1 MTFHENY
8 SGLLSQLPPSLI
20 KAGWIRLTTR
30 KKNPLS
36 ESEASSI
43 SPIIEAFLKHEV
55 DRYQRNKKPRYNP
68 TIEVETEPHCRPF
81 GSLLCNTAIP
91 VSKPEKLGFEEE
103 TKSQSS
109 ASSVL
114 YTNIASLYS
123 EEEVNARIKEATDNL
138 RQEFI
143 KSTEKT
149 LKTIKQQKDIECNQ
163 IRIDMRNKFKFTL
176 QKFIRDGTIYSL
188 IHDLEKKDGR
198 LYPDISRFKGL

>member
-8 SGLLSQLPPSLI
+8 SSLLSQLPPSLI

-68 TIEVETEPHCRPF
+68 TIEVETEPYCRPF
-81 GSLLCNTAIP
+81 GSLLCNTA
-91 VSKPEKLGFEEE
+91 
-103 TKSQSS
+103 SS
-109 ASSVL
+109 ALCANIAPL
-114 YTNIASLYS
+114 YT

-138 RQEFI
+138 RQELI
-143 KSTEKT
+143 KSTEET

-163 IRIDMRNKFKFTL
+163 IRIDMANQSTKLFELSLK
-176 QKFIRDGTIYSL
+176 KYIRDGTIYNF
-188 IHDLEKKDGR
+188 IHALEKKDGR
-198 LYPDISRFKGL
+198 LYPDISRFN

>member
-8 SGLLSQLPPSLI
+8 SSLLAQLPPSLI

-68 TIEVETEPHCRPF
+68 TIEVETEPYC
-81 GSLLCNTAIP
+81 TA
-91 VSKPEKLGFEEE
+91 
-103 TKSQSS
+103 SS
-109 ASSVL
+109 ALCANIAPL
-114 YTNIASLYS
+114 YT
-123 EEEVNARIKEATDNL
+123 EEEVNARIKDATDNL

-143 KSTEKT
+143 KSTEET

-163 IRIDMRNKFKFTL
+163 IKIDMANWSTKLFELSLK
-176 QKFIRDGTIYSL
+176 KYIRDGTIYNF
-188 IHDLEKKDGR
+188 IHALEEKDGKSYSKPEGSLLR
-198 LYPDISRFKGL
+198 NNIF

>member
-1 MTFHENY
+1 MAFHENY
-8 SGLLSQLPPSLI
+8 SSLLAQLPPLLI
-20 KAGWIRLTTR
+20 KAGWIQLTTR

-68 TIEVETEPHCRPF
+68 IIEVETESRI
-81 GSLLCNTAIP
+81 SD
-91 VSKPEKLGFEEE
+91 
-103 TKSQSS
+103 SS
-109 ASSVL
+109 S
-114 YTNIASLYS
+114 NIALLYS

-138 RQEFI
+138 RQELI
-143 KSTEKT
+143 KSTEET

-163 IRIDMRNKFKFTL
+163 IRIDMRNEFKFTL
-176 QKFIRDGTIYSL
+176 KKFIRDGTIYSL

-198 LYPDISRFKGL
+198 LYLDISRFKGL

>member
-8 SGLLSQLPPSLI
+8 SNLLTQLPPSLI
-20 KAGWIRLTTR
+20 KAGWNRLTTR

-68 TIEVETEPHCRPF
+68 TIEIETESHCIV
-81 GSLLCNTAIP
+81 IP
-91 VSKPEKLGFEEE
+91 VSKPENL
-103 TKSQSS
+103 
-109 ASSVL
+109 L
-114 YTNIASLYS
+114 YNTNIALLYS
-123 EEEVNARIKEATDNL
+123 VEEVNARIKEATDNL

-143 KSTEKT
+143 KSTEET

-163 IRIDMRNKFKFTL
+163 IKIDMANRSTKLFELTL
-176 QKFIRDGTIYSL
+176 KKL
-188 IHDLEKKDGR
+188 I
-198 LYPDISRFKGL
+198 